1 MASIRVALGERS
13 YRVRIETGLLDS
25 AGLELAAVARRK
37 QAAVISQRRV
47 WRLWGERLSAS
58 LGRAGFAYTVHQVP
72 DGESAK
78 TLTWVRRLYGEMAQ
92 VGIDRSS
99 LVVGFGGGAAGD
111 LAGFVAATWLRG
123 VDFAQIPT
131 TLLAQVD
138 ASVGGK
144 TGVNLPAGKNLVGA
158 FWQPRVVLID
168 PQTLATLSLRDL
180 RSGLAE
186 VIKYGIILDAQ
197 FYAWMKDKRE
207 RIVARKPDAIIRA
220 VRRSCE
226 LKALVVRSDERESG
240 LRAVLNYGHTVGHAV
255 EAAGGYSRFRHGE
268 AVAIGMVLEARLGVR
283 LGTLTEDESEDIRSQ
298 LESYGLPVEVPPWMD
313 PDAMVRATGLDK
325 KSTGGRLRCVVPV
338 RIGETEITSAV
349 TPGMISEVIKQS
361 QARAADR

>member
-1 MASIRVALGERS
+1 MASVRVALGDRGYS
-13 YRVRIETGLLDS
+13 IKIGRGLLHS
-25 AGLELAAVARRK
+25 AGRELARVARSSRV
-37 QAAVISQRRV
+37 AVISQRRV
-47 WRLWGERLSAS
+47 WRLWGERLAAS
-58 LGRAGFAYTVHQVP
+58 LDQAGLMWSAHLVP

-78 TLTWVRRLYGEMAQ
+78 TLGRVRSLYAEMAA

-99 LVVGFGGGAAGD
+99 LIAGFGGGAVGD

-168 PQTLATLSLRDL
+168 SGTLATLPARDY

-197 FYAWMKDKRE
+197 FYDWMKNERE
-207 RIVARKPDAIIRA
+207 ALVAQDSSAVGVA

-226 LKALVVRSDERESG
+226 LKADVVRADEREAG
-240 LRAVLNYGHTVGHAV
+240 LRALLNYGHTIGHAV
-255 EAAGGYSRFRHGE
+255 EAAGGYCRTRHGE
-268 AVAIGMVLEARLGVR
+268 AVAIGMVLEARLAVM
-283 LGTLTEDESEDIRSQ
+283 LGLISQAEAQDIRQALASF
-298 LESYGLPVEVPPWMD
+298 GLPVEVPRLFDVDVMLT
-313 PDAMVRATGLDK
+313 ATGLDK
-325 KSTGGRLRCVVPV
+325 KTRGGRLHCVLPV
-338 RIGETEITSAV
+338 SIGRAETRAGV
-349 TPGMISEVIKQS
+349 TPEMIRRVITES
-361 QARAADR
+361 QANAGQR